1 MLFHRGCCHG
11 HGAADDDYLS
21 PMQEAINATFDGKMK
36 TKPHQ
41 RYINNQQVKKL
52 YDSAMKEEAQFGEHL
67 NDAGCFLWS

>member
-1 MLFHRGCCHG
+1 
-11 HGAADDDYLS
+11 
-21 PMQEAINATFDGKMK
+21 MQEAINATFDGKMK